1 MLYHVQQANFLKAV
15 FRIGCSLSWSFS
27 PLSAGYWAN
36 ASLCCFTILS
46 MLSAWFAGLIRSLI
60 TGTYQWNRSESSGD
74 LQGWFLFLF
83 FFGDSSSC
91 VNFWYE
97 SDMKMIIL
105 VRCCCFQIL
114 LDTAYFDKLLRFLIM
129 NKTISGIL
137 LKTIQANRYWALY
150 TRAVECVNV
159 LRPGG
164 RRRTNMRI
172 VWYTMY
178 CREFKVC

>member
-1 MLYHVQQANFLKAV
+1 MLATEQTPLYAV
-15 FRIGCSLSWSFS
+15 LVHAFCLICSLDSISDYGNVSVEQIRVKWWPSRLIF
-27 PLSAGYWAN
+27 LS
-36 ASLCCFTILS
+36 
-46 MLSAWFAGLIRSLI
+46 
-60 TGTYQWNRSESSGD
+60 
-74 LQGWFLFLF
+74 F
-83 FFGDSSSC
+83 FFDDSSSC

-105 VRCCCFQIL
+105 VRCCFQIL